1 MIRTLRLRLVAV
13 VAVFI
18 ALVGI
23 ATVVGLRIVVDVNA
37 ERQAYLAGVSVAS
50 WGTSADGVRV
60 IDSERLREL
69 SPVATVVVLL
79 DAGDDIVAVSSDATI
94 PLADVTSLVAA
105 TAAGATTHQSLN
117 GRSMTFTRVTFD
129 EGTVYRDGSD
139 VPLSGALVGI
149 ATEGA
154 ERLVR
159 ALLIAEVIV
168 LGALLVTASVIVT
181 VVVSRTT
188 RTLTALAERVEDNDM
203 TGVRAVAAGFSETDE
218 LADALVRL
226 DEKRARSE
234 QELRDFVAD
243 TSHELKTPL
252 TKIQGWSELHF
263 QDPDDRERT
272 ERALSSIV
280 EESHRMR
287 RLVDQLALLARA
299 EALPTQARTPVDLS
313 ALAESFLADV
323 SVGSDTVVTS
333 RVEPGVMVLGDEFS
347 LLQVLR
353 NLVGNALVHAGDG
366 ATIELSLKA
375 TGNDAVLRVDDDGV
389 GIRADRLAGVFDRFA
404 TGNRDSGSG
413 LGLAIVRGIVTAHGG
428 SIDFISAEDAGTH
441 VEARLPLL
449 R

>member
-1 MIRTLRLRLVAV
+1 MIRTLRLRLLAV

-18 ALVGI
+18 VLVGI

-37 ERQAYLAGVSVAS
+37 ERQAYLAGLSVAS
-50 WGTSADGVRV
+50 WGTSVDGVRV
-60 IDSERLREL
+60 IDSERLQEL
-69 SPVATVVVLL
+69 APVATVVVLL
-79 DAGDDIVAVSSDATI
+79 DSNDGVVVVSADATI
-94 PLADVTSLVAA
+94 PLSDVSSLVS
-105 TAAGATTHQSLN
+105 TTGAGATTHQSLN

-129 EGTVYRDGSD
+129 PGTVYRDGSD

-168 LGALLVTASVIVT
+168 LGALLVAASFIVT

-188 RTLTALAERVEDNDM
+188 RTLAALAERVEDDGL
-203 TGVRAVAAGFSETDE
+203 TGVRGVAAGFSETDE

-263 QDPDDRERT
+263 QNPDDRERT

-299 EALPTQARTPVDLS
+299 EALLSQSRTPVNLS

-323 SVGSDTVVTS
+323 SMGSDTVVTS

-375 TGNDAVLRVDDDGV
+375 TGNDAVLAVDDDGV
-389 GIRADRLAGVFDRFA
+389 GIPTDRLGGVFDRFA

-428 SIDFISAEDAGTH
+428 SIELTSTAGTGTH

-449 R
+449 H